1 MQILASQIFVY
12 PFTLSSRG
20 HRFNTYEQGLD
31 DSDVNGWNVQVFGL
45 IDGTAGILDDGDFPD
60 FNAAHAYALELSHQ
74 YGVLPDY
81 MDDAYASDTGHPA
94 NGHDAV
100 DDVAQILPALAA

>member
-1 MQILASQIFVY
+1 MQILASQIFVH

-31 DSDVNGWNVQVFGL
+31 DFDVNGWNVQVFGL
-45 IDGTAGILDDGDFPD
+45 IDGTAGIIDDGDFPN

-74 YGVLPDY
+74 YGILPDY
-81 MDDAYASDTGHPA
+81 MDDAYASDTGDAA

-100 DDVAQILPALAA
+100 DDVDQILPALAA

>member
-20 HRFNTYEQGLD
+20 HRFNTYEQG
-31 DSDVNGWNVQVFGL
+31 VNGWNVQVFGL